1 MDIKV
6 AVLVDGSFFLKRY
19 KYYRKKIDYSF
30 SFSKDNAKE
39 VVKDLYSIVLASK
52 NEKVKKQSIIIA
64 IYIDYFFM
72 IVSHIVKENITLKQE
87 NLWTF
92 QILKNTILK

>member
-39 VVKDLYSIVLASK
+39 VVKDLYSIVLESK
-52 NEKVKKQSIIIA
+52 NEKKLKIIVV
-64 IYIDYFFM
+64 IYTDYFFT
-72 IVSHIVKENITLKQE
+72 IVFHTIIKSI
-87 NLWTF
+87 
-92 QILKNTILK
+92 ILKLVKV

>member
-19 KYYRKKIDYSF
+19 KYYRKKIDSNF
-30 SFSKDNAKE
+30 SFSKDNVKK

-52 NEKVKKQSIIIA
+52 NERRKKHYQNK
-64 IYIDYFFM
+64 
-72 IVSHIVKENITLKQE
+72 H
-87 NLWTF
+87 
-92 QILKNTILK
+92 